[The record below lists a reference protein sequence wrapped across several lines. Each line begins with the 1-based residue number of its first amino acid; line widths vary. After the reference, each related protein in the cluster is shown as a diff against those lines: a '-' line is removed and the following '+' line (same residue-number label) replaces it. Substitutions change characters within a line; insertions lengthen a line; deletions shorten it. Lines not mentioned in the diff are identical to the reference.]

1 MVLTNVAYMYMMLT
15 NVSNMYMLFT
25 NVAKMYIV
33 HSVLSLKQFVEK
45 GHRTGRVATH
55 QCCWGGTWYVTI
67 EDQEMK
73 DKLGM

>member
-1 MVLTNVAYMYMMLT
+1 MLLTKMA
-15 NVSNMYMLFT
+15 NM
-25 NVAKMYIV
+25 NIV
-33 HSVLSLKQFVEK
+33 HNVLFKQFVEK

>member
-1 MVLTNVAYMYMMLT
+1 MKLTD
-15 NVSNMYMLFT
+15 MYMLLK
-25 NVAKMYIV
+25 NVANIYIA
-33 HSVLSLKQFVEK
+33 HSVLFLKQVVEK

-67 EDQEMK
+67 EDQELK

>member
-1 MVLTNVAYMYMMLT
+1 MMLT
-15 NVSNMYMLFT
+15 NVANI
-25 NVAKMYIV
+25 YIV
-33 HSVLSLKQFVEK
+33 HTSSYLSLKQFVEK

-73 DKLGM
+73 DKLGMYTKILIWTWLSHAY